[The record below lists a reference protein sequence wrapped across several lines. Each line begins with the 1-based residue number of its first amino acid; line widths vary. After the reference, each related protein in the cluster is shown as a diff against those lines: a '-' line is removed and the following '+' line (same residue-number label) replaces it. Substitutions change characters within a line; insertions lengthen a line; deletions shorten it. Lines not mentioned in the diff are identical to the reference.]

1 MELNKACVEDLS
13 NLKELIS
20 KSHDY
25 EKLINCFIE
34 IINRNHILDNG
45 VKNEIVLNS
54 RLSAEVEM
62 SLDEDADYTIYGSV
76 SGIEDYAQKLAVKFY
91 KDFSNVDK
99 SEINLLFIITF
110 LLHETA
116 HLYQLSLARKCD
128 DLLGRVYN
136 LVIKQTDKYPLYSS
150 FVYNIMRF
158 RLFYERSANVI
169 AFREIEKI
177 YENTDLLELTN
188 LFYNYYLISGY
199 TEKKNSYISPM
210 EKTFKY
216 LGIKEKIDT
225 SNIPFDEVITHGLPI
240 CQKEKLDDLLTFFE
254 LKNLSEISYSE
265 VRKKILELR

>member
-1 MELNKACVEDLS
+1 MELNKGCVEDLS

-20 KSHDY
+20 KSHNY

-34 IINRNHILDNG
+34 IINRNHILDNE
-45 VKNEIVLNS
+45 VKNEIVLS
-54 RLSAEVEM
+54 SKLSAEVEM
-62 SLDEDADYTIYGSV
+62 SLDKDVDYTIYGSV
-76 SGIEDYAQKLAVKFY
+76 SGIEDYAKKLAINFY

-136 LVIKQTDKYPLYSS
+136 LVISQMDKYPLYSS
-150 FVYNIMRF
+150 FVYNIMRY
-158 RLFYERSANVI
+158 RMFYERSANVI

-177 YENTDLLELTN
+177 YENTELLELTN
-188 LFYNYYLISGY
+188 LFYNYYLTFGY
-199 TEKKNSYISPM
+199 EERKGSYISLM

-225 SNIPFDEVITHGLPI
+225 SDIPFDEVITHGLPI
-240 CQKEKLDDLLTFFE
+240 DQKEKLDDLFDFFE

-265 VRKKILELR
+265 VRKKLLELR

>member
-1 MELNKACVEDLS
+1 MELNKGCVEDLS

-20 KSHDY
+20 KSHNY

-34 IINRNHILDNG
+34 IINRNHILDNE
-45 VKNEIVLNS
+45 VKNEIVLS
-54 RLSAEVEM
+54 SKLSAEVEI
-62 SLDEDADYTIYGSV
+62 SLDKDVDYTIYGSV
-76 SGIEDYAQKLAVKFY
+76 SGIEAYAKKLAINFY

-136 LVIKQTDKYPLYSS
+136 LVISQMDKYPLYSS
-150 FVYNIMRF
+150 FVYNIMRY
-158 RLFYERSANVI
+158 RMFYERSANVI

-177 YENTDLLELTN
+177 YENTELLELTN
-188 LFYNYYLISGY
+188 LFYNYYLTFGY
-199 TEKKNSYISPM
+199 KEKESYISPM

-216 LGIKEKIDT
+216 LGIKEKINT
-225 SNIPFDEVITHGLPI
+225 SNIPFDEIITHGLPI

-254 LKNLSEISYSE
+254 LKNLSEISSSE
-265 VRKKILELR
+265 VRKKLLELR